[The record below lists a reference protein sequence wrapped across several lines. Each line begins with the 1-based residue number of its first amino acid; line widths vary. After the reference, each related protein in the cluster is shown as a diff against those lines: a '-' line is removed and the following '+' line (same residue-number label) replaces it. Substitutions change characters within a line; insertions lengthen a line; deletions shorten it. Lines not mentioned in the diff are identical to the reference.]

1 MTNLWVSQRDPIL
14 KIEKLY
20 VKDFICKISHSAYL
34 FGTTKFEELLKSI
47 VPSLGVITKIQS
59 ISQIKYEVTLHAIL
73 KLQAKNI
80 NLLDLQVQQAGI
92 FTLNILQIQVKPVL
106 ENHCAGLLQP
116 YLSKTIYHT
125 MTQAGFPPII
135 LQSRSSLKSSNKE
148 LEIKNF
154 FNKELLSQDKLKIN

>member
-1 MTNLWVSQRDPIL
+1 MTNLWVSQSDPIL
-14 KIEKLY
+14 KVDKLY
-20 VKDFICKISHSAYL
+20 VKDLICKIQHSANL
-34 FGTTKFEELLKSI
+34 FGTNKFEELLTSI
-47 VPSLGVITKIQS
+47 VPSLGVVTKIQS
-59 ISQIKYEVTLHAIL
+59 ISEIKYEVTLHAIL
-73 KLQAKNI
+73 NLQAKNI

-106 ENHCAGLLQP
+106 ENHCALLLQP
-116 YLSKTIYHT
+116 YLSQTIYHA

-154 FNKELLSQDKLKIN
+154 FNKELLSQDKFKIN